1 MREDMFVELVKGE
14 YDALL
19 KKATVF
25 NMLRNY
31 VENAE
36 FIDKNVLK
44 LMLDIP
50 DDEEKEVF

>member
-1 MREDMFVELVKGE
+1 MFVELVKGE